1 MYILTYRWKL
11 KWDEA
16 MEMYFDAGNQS
27 VDPESFQFKSNL
39 QGQYS
44 PISCYQ
50 VIAIACDNA

>member
-1 MYILTYRWKL
+1 
-11 KWDEA
+11 